1 MKLFREFYEAFDLL
15 MMDLKVKQ
23 VKVDSQHKLISA
35 NQERE
40 IYKGANKSFYCQ
52 LPDIVER
59 THRYAVTYYIH
70 TFKDTVTTTTRYFGL
85 FKKKEVKEWYKLEL
99 TMQGEPVSITFSPT
113 NPRDTPVCVPNSNG
127 NRSVRLFKSKDEN
140 LYSDVYKTLNLDRS
154 DFNYKDIHKSLS
166 VTVKEVPLNWGKIRY
181 RCSMQRVVD
190 LRDKDSIS
198 MVSEIL
204 IESALRS
211 LKNEI
216 QRDMRSGKLI
226 RTFTNGEVKNN
237 MLVAYEVEESV
248 LPFIK

>member
-1 MKLFREFYEAFDLL
+1 MGLFREYYEAFDLL
-15 MMDLKVKQ
+15 MMNLKVKQ

-35 NQERE
+35 DQERE
-40 IYKGANKSFYCQ
+40 MYKGVNKSFYCQ
-52 LPDIVER
+52 LPDIVED
-59 THRYAVTYYIH
+59 THRYAVAYYIH

-99 TMQGEPVSITFSPT
+99 TMRGEPVSITFSPSSKL
-113 NPRDTPVCVPNSNG
+113 DKPVYVENTNG
-127 NRSVRLFKSKDEN
+127 NGVVRLFKSKDEN
-140 LYSDVYKTLNLDRS
+140 LYSDVCKTLNLDRS
-154 DFNYKDIHKSLS
+154 DVNYEDVHKSLS
-166 VTVKEVPLNWGKIRY
+166 VTVKEVPLNWGNIRY
-181 RCSMQRVVD
+181 RCSMQRIVD
-190 LRDKDSIS
+190 LRDKDSIN